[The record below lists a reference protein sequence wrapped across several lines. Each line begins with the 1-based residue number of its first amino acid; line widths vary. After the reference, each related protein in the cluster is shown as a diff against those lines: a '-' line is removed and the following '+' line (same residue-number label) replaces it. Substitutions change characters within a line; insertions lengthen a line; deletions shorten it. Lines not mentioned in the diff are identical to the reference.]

1 MPRSWWCV
9 ERQIK
14 AAVFSP
20 VAICCA
26 PRLRLLLHFKGI
38 INRGSRPKHACSP
51 PRCVCTNGAQL
62 CIFVARINK
71 FVVVAI
77 RFLHRSLIIAPRSGY
92 VIAIRISVSS
102 FSRNIFF
109 FLYGAFFFYF
119 LKFFL
124 IHPFHDI
131 VQFLKKI
138 RKLVELFLNL
148 HID

>member
-92 VIAIRISVSS
+92 VIAILVSS

-109 FLYGAFFFYF
+109 FFMEHFFYF

-131 VQFLKKI
+131 V
-138 RKLVELFLNL
+138 
-148 HID
+148 